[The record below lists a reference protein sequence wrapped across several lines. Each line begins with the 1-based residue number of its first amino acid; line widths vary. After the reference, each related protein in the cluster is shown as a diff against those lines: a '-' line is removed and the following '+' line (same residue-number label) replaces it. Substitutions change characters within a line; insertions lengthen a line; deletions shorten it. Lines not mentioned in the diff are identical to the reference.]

1 MSYLHPFTYTD
12 QWYLLTKNMFS
23 TSEIVYREIV
33 KKYSGAIIY
42 ILAVA
47 FGIYWKREFVKI
59 HDIYSN
65 IHGAM
70 PN

>member
-1 MSYLHPFTYTD
+1 
-12 QWYLLTKNMFS
+12 MFS
-23 TSEIVYREIV
+23 TNEIVYREIG
-33 KKYSGAIIY
+33 KKYSGAITY
-42 ILAVA
+42 IVAVA

>member
-1 MSYLHPFTYTD
+1 
-12 QWYLLTKNMFS
+12 MFS

-33 KKYSGAIIY
+33 KKYSGAITY

-65 IHGAM
+65 IRGAM